1 MNRTILF
8 CIFAEKIANMRRLL
22 YLIMFCLCV
31 NYTLDAQSNNKI
43 DSKGRRQGE
52 WSDVYTNGNVRYR
65 GMFKNDKP
73 VGEFK
78 YYDEEGVLKATNV
91 YDKSGVNTTYTA
103 FAPNGKVI
111 AKGFYKDKKKDGEW
125 RYFSP
130 DNAKL
135 ILVESYSDGIL
146 EGQSKVYDNKTG
158 RVAEDIVYKKGER
171 EGLCTKY
178 YADGKTMAEITY
190 SNGLKQGHAKLY
202 YPNGVLQEEG
212 EFCSD
217 NKCGEWKIYSDEG
230 DLLDTE
236 SYDEQEVVGRTKE

>member
-1 MNRTILF
+1 MKAVLF
-8 CIFAEKIANMRRLL
+8 I
-22 YLIMFCLCV
+22 IMICLCA
-31 NYTLDAQSNNKI
+31 NYTLDAQNYNNI

-52 WSDVYTNGNVRYR
+52 WRDVYANGNIRYQGR
-65 GMFKNDKP
+65 FKNDKP

-78 YYDEEGVLKATNV
+78 YYDEEGNLKATNV
-91 YDKSGVNTTYTA
+91 YDKTGVNTIYTA
-103 FAPNGKVI
+103 FSPDGKIV
-111 AKGFYKDKKKDGEW
+111 AKGAYKDKKKDGEW

-178 YADGKTMAEITY
+178 YADGKTMAEINY
-190 SNGLKQGHAKLY
+190 SNGQKQGHAKLF

-212 EFCSD
+212 DYCAD
-217 NKCGEWKIYSDEG
+217 KKCGEWKIYSDEG

-236 SYDEQEVVGRTKE
+236 NYEEQEVILRTKE